1 MKLLLGVF
9 MLCLC
14 FSQASLASVDKTLN
28 IYNWSEYLPDDV
40 LADFEKETG
49 IHVNYSTYDSNET
62 LYAKL
67 KANPQAGYDIVVPST
82 YFIDRMIREKMLTP
96 LDKKQLSN
104 FKNLNP
110 ELLNKVFDA
119 GNRYSIPY
127 LSSSTGIAYNDLYF
141 AKGSIQSWADLWGD
155 RFKDKLLILDDVR
168 EVFSMALLSLGYSPN
183 SSNPQQI
190 QTAYSVLVELLPN
203 VKLFNDEAVKAIYI
217 DEDATVGMAWSGDIY
232 LANQDNPHIQFVY
245 PKEGFVIALDSI
257 VIPRHAPHIENAYLF
272 INFVMRADIAARISQ
287 ATGYMSPNL
296 AAEALLPADVRNN
309 RIIYPDQQTLKRGY
323 FQTDAGDAAPLY
335 EKYLEHLKISA

>member
-1 MKLLLGVF
+1 MKFLLRIV
-9 MLCLC
+9 MLCIVLSPAA
-14 FSQASLASVDKTLN
+14 FAADQTLN

-40 LADFEKETG
+40 LKDFEKETG

-67 KANPQAGYDIVVPST
+67 KANPLAGYDIVVPST

-96 LDKKQLSN
+96 LDKSQLTN

-110 ELLNKVFDA
+110 ELLNKVFDPQ
-119 GNRYSIPY
+119 NLYSVPY
-127 LSSSTGIAYNDLYF
+127 LSSATGIAYNDLYF
-141 AKGSIQSWADLWGD
+141 PKGSIQRWGDLWQS
-155 RFKDKLLILDDVR
+155 RFKDTLLILDDVR

-183 SSNPQQI
+183 SNTPQQI
-190 QTAYSVLVELLPN
+190 QTAYSVLVQLLPN

-232 LANQDNPHIQFVY
+232 LASQDNPHIQFVY
-245 PKEGFVIALDSI
+245 PKEGFVISLDSI
-257 VIPRHAPHIENAYLF
+257 VIPKAAPHIANAYLF
-272 INFVMRADIAARISQ
+272 INFVLRPDIAARIAQ

-296 AAEALLPADVRNN
+296 AGEALLPPELRNN
-309 RIIYPDQQTLKRGY
+309 RTIYPDQQTLKRGY
-323 FQTDAGDAAPLY
+323 FQTDAGDATPLY